1 MNDQPVQVEDALAL
15 DAALTKL
22 AEVDQ
27 RQAAIVEMRYFSG
40 LTVPEVA
47 EALGVS
53 VRTVEG
59 EWTHAKAWLK
69 RELSR

>member
-1 MNDQPVQVEDALAL
+1 VDA
-15 DAALTKL
+15 
-22 AEVDQ
+22 
-27 RQAAIVEMRYFSG
+27 RQASIVEMRYFG
-40 LTVPEVA
+40 GMTVPEVA

-69 RELSR
+69 RELSRQPSE

>member
-1 MNDQPVQVEDALAL
+1 
-15 DAALTKL
+15 
-22 AEVDQ
+22 
-27 RQAAIVEMRYFSG
+27 MRYFSG

-53 VRTVEG
+53 ARTVEG

-69 RELSR
+69 RELSRQAPE